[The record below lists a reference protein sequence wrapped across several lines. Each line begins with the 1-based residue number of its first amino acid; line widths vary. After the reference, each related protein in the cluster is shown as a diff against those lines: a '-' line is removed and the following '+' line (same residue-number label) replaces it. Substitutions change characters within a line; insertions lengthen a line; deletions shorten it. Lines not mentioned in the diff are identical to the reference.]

1 MKISIG
7 LYPDQPSAALL
18 ATGKLVDGLGYDTL
32 WVADSHLLWRE
43 VYVMLGA
50 LATSTSRVRLA
61 TAVTNPLTRH
71 PTVTAAAFVTLSEL
85 SGGRA
90 MLGLSVGD
98 SALRSMGLEI
108 ATMARLEQTVAR
120 FRDLFAGRE
129 AVLGDIEGWSKSAKG
144 GGSDAPA
151 ASPEKAGRARISYG
165 PAAVPIYIAATGPKM
180 LELSGRIADGVVLMN
195 GVAPDLIAKAI
206 ELVRVGERKAG
217 RPEGSTK
224 IVVWS
229 SCHPSASAVKYN
241 VARAILRNIPGADDP
256 LTRQTAEAVRKAYD
270 YAQHGSA
277 GADFAELIPDALL
290 SRYVFSGS
298 MEHIKAQVAA
308 LSPLGVDEVALAVPQ
323 AKGVATRDEVIRAV
337 APVLL
342 AR

>member
-7 LYPDQPSAALL
+7 LYPDQPPAALL
-18 ATGKLVDGLGYDTL
+18 ATGKLVDDLGFHTL

-43 VYVMLGA
+43 VYTVLGA
-50 LATSTSRVRLA
+50 LAATTTRVRLA

-71 PTVTAAAFVTLSEL
+71 PSVTAAAFVTLSEL

-90 MLGLSVGD
+90 VMGLSVGD

-108 ATMARLEQTVAR
+108 ATMARLEETVAH

-129 AVLGDIEGWSKSAKG
+129 AMLGDVAGRAGNAKG

-151 ASPEKAGRARISYG
+151 ASPEKAGRARMSYG
-165 PAAVPIYIAATGPKM
+165 PADVPIYIAATGPKM
-180 LELSGRIADGVVLMN
+180 LELSGRIADGVILMN
-195 GVAPDLIAKAI
+195 GVAPDLITKAI
-206 ELVRVGERKAG
+206 ELVRAGERKAG
-217 RPEGSTK
+217 RPAGSTK

-229 SCHPSASAVKYN
+229 ACHPSAGAVKYN

-256 LTRQTAEAVRKAYD
+256 LTRKTAEAVRKAYD

-290 SRYVFSGS
+290 PRYVFTGR
-298 MEHIKAQVAA
+298 EADIKAQVAA
-308 LSPLGVDEVALAVPQ
+308 LAPLGVDEVALAIPE
-323 AKGVATRDEVIRAV
+323 AKGVASRDEVIRAIGP
-337 APVLL
+337 ALL
-342 AR
+342 T